1 MEKSMKIAD
10 ELGIFMRNLLDWTGT
25 DTGKVF
31 LFACGMLI
39 LFLGFV
45 GKWKMYEKAGYAGW
59 ICLIPFY
66 GRYIWYEMAFG
77 SGGVFL
83 LCFVPILN
91 IIVYIMCG
99 FKMAKV
105 FGGGRSE
112 ISALILCRPVATAYL
127 GLKKRYQYVGP
138 YHRMPIR

>member
-1 MEKSMKIAD
+1 MKIID
-10 ELGIFMRNLLDWTGT
+10 EMEIFMRNLRNWTET
-25 DTGKVF
+25 DAGKVF
-31 LFACGMLI
+31 LVVCGMLI

-59 ICLIPFY
+59 ICLIPLY

-83 LCFVPILN
+83 LCFVPFLN

-99 FKMAKV
+99 FRMARA
-105 FGGGRSE
+105 FGAGRSE
-112 ISALILCRPVATAYL
+112 ITALILCRPVATAYL
-127 GLKKRYQYVGP
+127 GLKKRYQYVGR
-138 YHRMPIR
+138 YNRMPIH